1 MPKRSSNTSSKM
13 YEFLHL
19 PEDEK
24 TAKEIQKY
32 VRTLK
37 YKNIIMIGIGG
48 SILGGK
54 MLIESLK
61 NEKTPRV
68 IALDN
73 IDPDFFTEIIS
84 KTNLKES
91 IFVIASKSGDTIE
104 TIANFMALKNVL
116 EKQKISWQKNT
127 IIITENNDNFL
138 NKIAKKEKIKCFYI
152 SKDVCGRFSVL
163 GPMGLVPAALA
174 KIDINKILKGAIS
187 AKNIFEKTPNTHPAS
202 ILAEMQF
209 KAYTKQKKP
218 ITVIFPYSK
227 KLSSLADWYIQLLS
241 ESIGKNEK
249 IGPTP
254 LKAIGVTDQ
263 HSQLQLFMDGP
274 NNKFIIF
281 IEIENFENKVKI
293 SDTSLKN
300 STLSYLQNI
309 EMGQLLNAE
318 KRAIEEAFNKKG
330 RPNITLKLNK
340 LNEEN
345 IGSLIYIFE
354 LQVALLG
361 EIFNVNAFDQ
371 PGVELGKKLTKKHL
385 NAKN

>member
-1 MPKRSSNTSSKM
+1 M

-24 TAKEIQKY
+24 TTKEIQKY
-32 VRTLK
+32 VKTLK
-37 YKNIIMIGIGG
+37 YKNIVMIGIGG

-104 TIANFMALKNVL
+104 TIANFIALKNIL
-116 EKQKISWQKNT
+116 EKQKISWRKNA

-138 NKIAKKEKIKCFYI
+138 NKIAKKEKIKCFHI

-227 KLSSLADWYIQLLS
+227 KLSSFADWYIQLLS
-241 ESIGKNEK
+241 ESIGKNKK

-274 NNKFIIF
+274 DNKFIIF
-281 IEIENFENKVKI
+281 IEIENFENKIKI
-293 SDTSLKN
+293 NGESLKN
-300 STLSYLQNI
+300 STLSYLQNV

-318 KRAIEEAFNKKG
+318 KRAIEETFNKKG

-371 PGVELGKKLTKKHL
+371 PGVELGKKLTKKYL

>member
-1 MPKRSSNTSSKM
+1 M

-24 TAKEIQKY
+24 TANEILKY
-32 VRTLK
+32 IKTLK
-37 YKNIIMIGIGG
+37 YKNVVMIGIGG

-54 MLIESLK
+54 MLIESLE

-68 IALDN
+68 ITLDN

-91 IFVIASKSGDTIE
+91 AFVIASKSGDTIE
-104 TIANFMALKNVL
+104 TIANFMALKNIL

-127 IIITENNDNFL
+127 MIITENNDKFL
-138 NKIAKKEKIKCFYI
+138 NKIAKKEKIKCFHV
-152 SKDVCGRFSVL
+152 SKDICGRFSVL

-209 KAYTKQKKP
+209 KTYTKQKKP

-227 KLSSLADWYIQLLS
+227 KLNSFADWYIQLLS

-281 IEIENFENKVKI
+281 IEIENFENKIKI
-293 SDTSLKN
+293 SGESLKN
-300 STLSYLQNI
+300 STLSYLQNV

-330 RPNITLKLNK
+330 RPSITLKLNK

-371 PGVELGKKLTKKHL
+371 PGVELGKKLTKKYL
-385 NAKN
+385 DAKN

>member
-1 MPKRSSNTSSKM
+1 M

>member
-1 MPKRSSNTSSKM
+1 
-13 YEFLHL
+13 
-19 PEDEK
+19 
-24 TAKEIQKY
+24 
-32 VRTLK
+32 
-37 YKNIIMIGIGG
+37 
-48 SILGGK
+48 
-54 MLIESLK
+54 
-61 NEKTPRV
+61 
-68 IALDN
+68 
-73 IDPDFFTEIIS
+73 
-84 KTNLKES
+84 
-91 IFVIASKSGDTIE
+91 
-104 TIANFMALKNVL
+104 
-116 EKQKISWQKNT
+116 
-127 IIITENNDNFL
+127 
-138 NKIAKKEKIKCFYI
+138 
-152 SKDVCGRFSVL
+152 
-163 GPMGLVPAALA
+163 
-174 KIDINKILKGAIS
+174 IDINKILKGAIS

-209 KAYTKQKKP
+209 KTYTKQKKP

-227 KLSSLADWYIQLLS
+227 KLNSFADWYIQLLS

-281 IEIENFENKVKI
+281 IEIENFENKIKI
-293 SDTSLKN
+293 SGESLKN
-300 STLSYLQNI
+300 STLSYLQNV

-330 RPNITLKLNK
+330 RPSITLKLNK

-371 PGVELGKKLTKKHL
+371 PGVELGKKLTKKYL
-385 NAKN
+385 DAKN

>member
-1 MPKRSSNTSSKM
+1 MPKKSSNTSSKM

-24 TAKEIQKY
+24 TTKEIQKY
-32 VRTLK
+32 VKTLK
-37 YKNIIMIGIGG
+37 YKNIVMIGIGG

-104 TIANFMALKNVL
+104 TIANFIALKNIL
-116 EKQKISWQKNT
+116 EKQKISWRKNA

-138 NKIAKKEKIKCFYI
+138 NKIAKKEKIKCFHI

-227 KLSSLADWYIQLLS
+227 KLSSFADWYIQLLS
-241 ESIGKNEK
+241 ESIGKNKK

-274 NNKFIIF
+274 DNKFIIF
-281 IEIENFENKVKI
+281 IEIENFENKIKI
-293 SDTSLKN
+293 NGESLKN
-300 STLSYLQNI
+300 STLSYLQNV

-318 KRAIEEAFNKKG
+318 KRAIEETFNKKG

-371 PGVELGKKLTKKHL
+371 PGVELGKKLTKKYL